1 MGSTAGLVDRWP
13 LCESRSA
20 RVQTITGHWMRAE
33 VRGRAAEAETEAEH
47 VLVLHAVEGE
57 SEVRVPVR
65 AVTGRFLRVAARGD
79 RPGLEFGP
87 VDVAVLRRLA
97 IEAAALPV

>member
-1 MGSTAGLVDRWP
+1 MGSTAGLVDHWP

-20 RVQTITGHWMRAE
+20 KVQTITGRWMWAE
-33 VRGRAAEAETEAEH
+33 VRGRAAETEVEH
-47 VLVLHAVEGE
+47 VLVLHAAEGG